1 MTTPMWYL
9 TVWLVVNGGIG
20 AAIGTPKGRR
30 FDGFLLGGLL
40 GFVGW
45 IIIAVL
51 QPTRDERARR
61 QHEAAQTAALAAR
74 YYQPQPGL
82 VPSYVMAPEPGP
94 SASSHRPCP
103 WCAEP
108 IRPAAVLCRFC
119 GRDVPAV
126 TEPSSAACLAPASLP
141 SPAVGDQRGS
151 RAIAAT
157 MGAPVEDTE
166 KSYIGLTILTTTM
179 TLAVVGIAIYWV
191 AQ

>member
-51 QPTRDERARR
+51 EPTRDERARR

-141 SPAVGDQRGS
+141 SPA
-151 RAIAAT
+151 IAAT